1 MNSRQVNESFA
12 RGNYPLGIYKQNSVI
27 TRRLNCI
34 LICLSVYFL
43 SHFIFVILSIIFSY
57 YFNYSD
63 QLLILRFQIYNSESR
78 IFETLSFAV
87 VKILLISVASETLSV
102 DCPNFLNL
110 SPLFDLAIF
119 TFKSK
124 VEQRNLQIS

>member
-43 SHFIFVILSIIFSY
+43 SRFIFVILSIIFSY

-63 QLLILRFQIYNSESR
+63 QLLILRFQIYN
-78 IFETLSFAV
+78 FF
-87 VKILLISVASETLSV
+87 IL
-102 DCPNFLNL
+102 FLKL
-110 SPLFDLAIF
+110 PLFKIELYVCLLVLI
-119 TFKSK
+119 
-124 VEQRNLQIS
+124 ISLIVYISIKWSILILKIMC